1 MLINPFQIQDC
12 KTVKQKLHLGK
23 IAFSKILLEDCALK

>member
-12 KTVKQKLHLGK
+12 KIVKQKLHLGK